1 MSDFVHDR
9 LQFEFPG
16 VGSLAMKIDEA
27 DMASATDVGR
37 NTGRYVSEA
46 ADGRR
51 IVIMNNHQPVA
62 AIIGMADLRRLDALD
77 IPVAGIAA
85 QTPAQKVTLA
95 DLDIRPD
102 GIPVGLTPTGHTAH
116 INPLQHLLVAGNGA
130 SDMIGPLLAGVVEDG
145 LDTAFVVAS
154 EQPVVIAYPKGRLPH
169 VVSLATSLDIANE
182 ERVAEQIAG
191 ELDARSD
198 LLRRHSVNT
207 IDQYR
212 RFNHDAG
219 IIDHLIVVIDTADSV
234 LGRQHSLSKVV
245 DDIVQR
251 GAALGA
257 SVWLFSPTAT
267 RHVIDAC
274 DAIEQRIALTTRTA
288 IESRDIIGCADAADL
303 TAGQAIL
310 QTRPGALT
318 PITTFIRD
326 DSLPPRPLES
336 IGPPTGWPSIAQP
349 PTVQQVLRLPNE
361 STSTSNRFEAP
372 IGVIDD
378 PRAHRLVPF
387 SLEFVSGAANLIR
400 AQGPSTPSTQIL
412 LDALLTSSA
421 QLYTPN
427 ELQFRY
433 IGHSPEY
440 RVFSS
445 RELPNVASV
454 HRWGEPTNELNEAIT
469 EAIETQSGAHTVVI
483 VDDWRPF
490 HAPEYEQETAGLN
503 DAISRVVRM
512 RQDTSPGV
520 HILAICYGGP
530 PPSRILL
537 EKSLHSVYLSG
548 IDPSLADST
557 TRAILR
563 RLPNSPHHAAVAQ
576 GHLVLAAV

>member
-1 MSDFVHDR
+1 MFRSADIDGEVARSYPVSQSPAKCGVALTFGADRGELRRDTENDKFAELDAIWADLAAEFIECSLDGRCLGDGMAAALGGHELSVTLVRHRLCRQIGGRGLGLPGGEDRLRSHQHLPVTDSPGSAAALPGSPKPSIRDDRTPVVSDFVHDR

-102 GIPVGLTPTGHTAH
+102 WIPVGLTRAGHTAH
-116 INPLQHLLVAGNGA
+116 INPLQHLLVAGKGA

-154 EQPVVIAYPKGRLPH
+154 EQPVVIAYPEGRLPH

-234 LGRQHSLSKVV
+234 LGRQHGLSKVV

-326 DSLPPRPLES
+326 DSLPPRPLEA
-336 IGPPTGWPSIAQP
+336 IGP
-349 PTVQQVLRLPNE
+349 LP
-361 STSTSNRFEAP
+361 F
-372 IGVIDD
+372 
-378 PRAHRLVPF
+378 
-387 SLEFVSGAANLIR
+387 
-400 AQGPSTPSTQIL
+400 
-412 LDALLTSSA
+412 
-421 QLYTPN
+421 
-427 ELQFRY
+427 
-433 IGHSPEY
+433 
-440 RVFSS
+440 
-445 RELPNVASV
+445 
-454 HRWGEPTNELNEAIT
+454 GE
-469 EAIETQSGAHTVVI
+469 
-483 VDDWRPF
+483 
-490 HAPEYEQETAGLN
+490 
-503 DAISRVVRM
+503 
-512 RQDTSPGV
+512 
-520 HILAICYGGP
+520 
-530 PPSRILL
+530 
-537 EKSLHSVYLSG
+537 
-548 IDPSLADST
+548 
-557 TRAILR
+557 
-563 RLPNSPHHAAVAQ
+563 
-576 GHLVLAAV
+576 